1 MFLRPLPV
9 RKMGATQIA
18 VDLAVASSALRR
30 LARPTARESFAAII
44 ARAKS
49 VHPTVPEVPVV
60 DDASRLLVE
69 RGVQELSAAQN
80 VKGETAGNLAKAI
93 GAHTNA
99 WDISAQKAALE
110 WNVVMDVKVGN
121 VLLTALVR
129 TATVIV
135 KAKTVISPKS
145 PCSLSL
151 LQ

>member
-1 MFLRPLPV
+1 MINKKINVPYTFPSFSMFF
-9 RKMGATQIA
+9 
-18 VDLAVASSALRR
+18 SSTSRHPR
-30 LARPTARESFAAII
+30 LARPAARESCAALI

-49 VHPTVPEVPVV
+49 VHPTAPEVPAV

-80 VKGETAGNLAKAI
+80 VTGETVGNLVKAI
-93 GAHTNA
+93 GVHTNA
-99 WDISAQKAALE
+99 WDISAPKAALE
-110 WNVVMDVKVGN
+110 WNVAMDVQVRN

-135 KAKTVISPKS
+135 KGKTVISPQS